1 MSSRIFVSK
10 LRDDEYMMSVYN
22 NNIVTFAKRPK
33 GSTGEWKISKPLT
46 VEYIPEY
53 DWKLRGRKLYSMYTA
68 RELLDII
75 GKYFEEAFAES
86 LPLGMM
92 DKAIDK

>member
-10 LRDDEYMMSVYN
+10 LRDDEYMMSVYGD
-22 NNIVTFAKRPK
+22 NIVTFAKRPK
-33 GSTGEWKISKPLT
+33 GSTGEWQVSKPLT

-53 DWKLRGRKLYSMYTA
+53 DWKLRGSKLYSMHKAY
-68 RELLDII
+68 ELLNII
-75 GKYFEEAFAES
+75 SKMFDEAFAEA

-92 DKAIDK
+92 DKAIGK

>member
-1 MSSRIFVSK
+1 MSSRIFISK
-10 LRDDEYMMSVYN
+10 LRDDEYMMSVYDN
-22 NNIVTFAKRPK
+22 DIVTFAKRPK
-33 GSTGEWKISKPLT
+33 GSTGEWQVSKPLT

-53 DWKLRGRKLYSMYTA
+53 VWRLRGCKLYSMYTA

-92 DKAIDK
+92 DSAIGK